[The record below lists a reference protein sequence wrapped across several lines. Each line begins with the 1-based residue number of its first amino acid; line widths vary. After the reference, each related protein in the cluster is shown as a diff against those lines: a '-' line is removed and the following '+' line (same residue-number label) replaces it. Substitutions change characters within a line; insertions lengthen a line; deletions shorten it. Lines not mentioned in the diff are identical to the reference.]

1 MCPAV
6 FAFAGEGLE
15 GLWLCFGFVTSV
27 VVVFLA
33 VRGAVKRSVRTL
45 QTAFGIAVVVQ
56 TLEMFFLLP
65 QPPTDHPVDSSADVI
80 GWYTLPFTSAGLIAA
95 VAALV

>member
-56 TLEMFFLLP
+56 TLEMFFCCLRRRRIILLIRV
-65 QPPTDHPVDSSADVI
+65 QM
-80 GWYTLPFTSAGLIAA
+80 
-95 VAALV
+95 